1 MDAGLQ
7 PTPRHC
13 TGRARSS
20 HSKGRTGGLTQKGG
34 VSAGDG
40 HSGRPRPRQGGRA
53 ACGDSPV
60 SVSPLTVKGCSEYPW
75 FQTPASPGRDVIR
88 TGSGGCE
95 HLNTS
100 SAQTGGAQTGLGSQS
115 PSRSSFFAPEGRR
128 DHRGPRPLPPVLLK
142 PSTGDS
148 GPSWEGAGRAN
159 CSRLWEPPID
169 LYQEGFLKVGGGAS
183 GRITQRGCKARQ
195 LLGEASSTTG
205 TDHLTENRQRCVSF
219 SQRNRAVFFDSSKIF
234 PIRT

>member
-1 MDAGLQ
+1 MQVSPGRVTATRAAPGPDREDGLLVA
-7 PTPRHC
+7 TPRC
-13 TGRARSS
+13 
-20 HSKGRTGGLTQKGG
+20 
-34 VSAGDG
+34 
-40 HSGRPRPRQGGRA
+40 PM
-53 ACGDSPV
+53 
-60 SVSPLTVKGCSEYPW
+60 SPLTVKGCSEYPW
-75 FQTPASPGRDVIR
+75 FQTPASPRRDVIR

-100 SAQTGGAQTGLGSQS
+100 SAQTGGAWTGLGSQS

-128 DHRGPRPLPPVLLK
+128 DHRGPRPPPPALLK

-159 CSRLWEPPID
+159 CSQLWEPPVD

-183 GRITQRGCKARQ
+183 GRTTQRGFKTRQ

-205 TDHLTENRQRCVSF
+205 TNHLIENRQRCVSF
-219 SQRNRAVFFDSSKIF
+219 NQRNRAVFFDSSKIF